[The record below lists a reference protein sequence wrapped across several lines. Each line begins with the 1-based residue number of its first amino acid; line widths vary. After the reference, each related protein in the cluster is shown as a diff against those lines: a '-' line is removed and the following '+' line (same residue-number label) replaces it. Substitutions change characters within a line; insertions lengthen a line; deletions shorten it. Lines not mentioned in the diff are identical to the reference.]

1 MRSSLQKGIGRI
13 VLYFFVAL
21 LVVSFAVWGVADF
34 LTGGSQ
40 QTLASVGSTQI
51 TPEAYQRAYQRQLAN
66 YSRQIGRQITTEE
79 ARAAGLPQQ
88 ILDSLISRAALTET
102 ARKLGIGISEQGIRD
117 DIMRDESFQDESG
130 NFSRARFDQI
140 LNANDLTEPAYVE
153 ELRGEIL
160 RRQLLTPLAEGAVVP
175 PILIE
180 SANRYQ
186 NEQRILTYFI
196 IGEEAA
202 GQIAEPAEDQLK
214 SYFEERKSQFASPEY
229 RKITVVT
236 ATPDKIRETI
246 TVTGEELQQAY
257 EARIDDY
264 RSPERRKIEQISFPS
279 LEAAEKASA
288 ELAQGKDFLEL
299 AREAGF
305 SQSDI
310 DLGTLTR
317 NDMADPAIA
326 EAAFALNK
334 GEVSKPVKGMLTTA
348 IVRVLEI
355 FPSEEKSFSEVEDQV
370 RKTVVDARVS
380 RELSRLTNAFE
391 DDHTAGMPLAE
402 AAKKHG
408 LELKE
413 VTVDRQGRTPEGKE
427 APIEKATQVLF
438 KEVFESDVGLENA
451 PVRLEEGA
459 YAWFEVQDI
468 IPSRQKT
475 FEEAREDVTKAWR
488 EDQLRTKLVELSQE
502 LQKRI
507 EGGEPIADVAKS
519 VNAETRDTK
528 ALKRTDVEPGL
539 PFSAIAQAFALPK
552 GGVNAV
558 VGTDRASRV
567 IFQVKDVIDPK
578 PAEGMVLSGIQEQL
592 KQSVAADNLS
602 QFILAARTDLGAQV
616 NQQQFSAL
624 TGVEFPSN

>member
-1 MRSSLQKGIGRI
+1 
-13 VLYFFVAL
+13 
-21 LVVSFAVWGVADF
+21 
-34 LTGGSQ
+34 
-40 QTLASVGSTQI
+40 
-51 TPEAYQRAYQRQLAN
+51 
-66 YSRQIGRQITTEE
+66 
-79 ARAAGLPQQ
+79 
-88 ILDSLISRAALTET
+88 
-102 ARKLGIGISEQGIRD
+102 
-117 DIMRDESFQDESG
+117 
-130 NFSRARFDQI
+130 
-140 LNANDLTEPAYVE
+140 
-153 ELRGEIL
+153 
-160 RRQLLTPLAEGAVVP
+160 PLAEGAVVP

-355 FPSEEKSFSEVEDQV
+355 FPSEEK
-370 RKTVVDARVS
+370 
-380 RELSRLTNAFE
+380 
-391 DDHTAGMPLAE
+391 
-402 AAKKHG
+402 
-408 LELKE
+408 
-413 VTVDRQGRTPEGKE
+413 
-427 APIEKATQVLF
+427 
-438 KEVFESDVGLENA
+438 
-451 PVRLEEGA
+451 
-459 YAWFEVQDI
+459 
-468 IPSRQKT
+468 
-475 FEEAREDVTKAWR
+475 
-488 EDQLRTKLVELSQE
+488 
-502 LQKRI
+502 
-507 EGGEPIADVAKS
+507 
-519 VNAETRDTK
+519 
-528 ALKRTDVEPGL
+528 
-539 PFSAIAQAFALPK
+539 
-552 GGVNAV
+552 
-558 VGTDRASRV
+558 
-567 IFQVKDVIDPK
+567 
-578 PAEGMVLSGIQEQL
+578 
-592 KQSVAADNLS
+592 
-602 QFILAARTDLGAQV
+602 
-616 NQQQFSAL
+616 
-624 TGVEFPSN
+624 